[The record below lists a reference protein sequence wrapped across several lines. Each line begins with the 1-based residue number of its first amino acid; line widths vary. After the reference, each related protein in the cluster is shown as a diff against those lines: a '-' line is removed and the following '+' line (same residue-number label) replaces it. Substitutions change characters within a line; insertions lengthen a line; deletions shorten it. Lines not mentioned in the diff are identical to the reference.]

1 MIFPHLFSNKENLF
15 YVGELPEIKYFYK
28 NDDYFELKANNSI
41 FNFKDYSIKY
51 CMNDVII
58 TSKFV
63 QILKDI
69 VKTYGI
75 DVDKIYSAPSLSL
88 KIFIKKYNKNKI
100 SFRMKK
106 SEKDLIR
113 NSYFGGRCEVYG
125 NPKENEH
132 VVHFDFSGMYAQ
144 CMMEKFPFGKI
155 YIENTPTNFQKPGFY
170 YIEYEC
176 YINMPVL
183 PHRSKLNG
191 KLMFVNGLN
200 KGLFWFEEIILFEKM
215 GGIVKKIDVG
225 IIYDKYDY
233 IFKDFITDFTEVR
246 KKNEIFNI
254 FGKLIINS
262 LYGRMGM
269 DDIKSEK
276 IIVHKDDFNNID
288 KKMEINSY
296 KIINDYII
304 VDVNSKDEKRVK
316 SNISIASS
324 ITSKARIKL
333 YNAQQDVILH
343 GGRLL
348 YSDTD
353 SIYASYKK
361 NVKNEKHGIVDW
373 SVDKNTIKDAIFL
386 SSKTYGIKYK
396 NNLESIKIKGFDNK
410 NINFE
415 ELKSSFYSNELEIKV
430 NDNRY
435 ISKKNM
441 EMFTV
446 KNIKKLSLKN
456 YDKRKFINN
465 FKETEPISLYDH
477 IMYI

>member
-1 MIFPHLFSNKENLF
+1 
-15 YVGELPEIKYFYK
+15 
-28 NDDYFELKANNSI
+28 
-41 FNFKDYSIKY
+41 
-51 CMNDVII
+51 
-58 TSKFV
+58 
-63 QILKDI
+63 
-69 VKTYGI
+69 
-75 DVDKIYSAPSLSL
+75 
-88 KIFIKKYNKNKI
+88 
-100 SFRMKK
+100 
-106 SEKDLIR
+106 
-113 NSYFGGRCEVYG
+113 
-125 NPKENEH
+125 
-132 VVHFDFSGMYAQ
+132 
-144 CMMEKFPFGKI
+144 
-155 YIENTPTNFQKPGFY
+155 
-170 YIEYEC
+170 
-176 YINMPVL
+176 
-183 PHRSKLNG
+183 
-191 KLMFVNGLN
+191 
-200 KGLFWFEEIILFEKM
+200 M

-361 NVKNEKHGIVDW
+361 NVKNEKHGIVD
-373 SVDKNTIKDAIFL
+373 
-386 SSKTYGIKYK
+386 
-396 NNLESIKIKGFDNK
+396 
-410 NINFE
+410 
-415 ELKSSFYSNELEIKV
+415 
-430 NDNRY
+430 
-435 ISKKNM
+435 
-441 EMFTV
+441 
-446 KNIKKLSLKN
+446 
-456 YDKRKFINN
+456 
-465 FKETEPISLYDH
+465 
-477 IMYI
+477 